1 MNSQR
6 SCSITPPRIDRR
18 RESPVPPTRRPV
30 TLLLPGRREL
40 ARPTTNR
47 RPTMAA
53 APMRAWLLAAL
64 ALALACALL
73 SADAAGTPSPQ
84 TPAAAQ
90 AQAVSSGAT
99 KPKCEPG
106 AVNDK
111 ACRVGA
117 VHDPE
122 NQEEEGFSVTAKAPT
137 GAPDTD
143 SDDDY
148 NDPDVPNDDQLVVVG
163 H

>member
-1 MNSQR
+1 
-6 SCSITPPRIDRR
+6 
-18 RESPVPPTRRPV
+18 
-30 TLLLPGRREL
+30 
-40 ARPTTNR
+40 
-47 RPTMAA
+47 MAA
-53 APMRAWLLAAL
+53 APVRAWLLAAL
-64 ALALACALL
+64 VLALACALQ
-73 SADAAGTPSPQ
+73 SADAAGTPAPQ
-84 TPAAAQ
+84 TPP
-90 AQAVSSGAT
+90 AVSSGAA

-122 NQEEEGFSVTAKAPT
+122 NQEEEGFSVTAKAPA

>member
-1 MNSQR
+1 
-6 SCSITPPRIDRR
+6 
-18 RESPVPPTRRPV
+18 
-30 TLLLPGRREL
+30 
-40 ARPTTNR
+40 
-47 RPTMAA
+47 MAA
-53 APMRAWLLAAL
+53 APVRAWLLAAL

-73 SADAAGTPSPQ
+73 SADAAGA
-84 TPAAAQ
+84 PAAQTTPPA
-90 AQAVSSGAT
+90 AQAVSSGAA

-122 NQEEEGFSVTAKAPT
+122 NQEEEAFSVTAKAPA

>member
-1 MNSQR
+1 
-6 SCSITPPRIDRR
+6 
-18 RESPVPPTRRPV
+18 
-30 TLLLPGRREL
+30 
-40 ARPTTNR
+40 
-47 RPTMAA
+47 MAA
-53 APMRAWLLAAL
+53 APVRAWLLAAL

-73 SADAAGTPSPQ
+73 SDAAGTPAPQ
-84 TPAAAQ
+84 TPP
-90 AQAVSSGAT
+90 AVSSGAA

-122 NQEEEGFSVTAKAPT
+122 NQEEEGFSVTAKAPA

>member
-1 MNSQR
+1 
-6 SCSITPPRIDRR
+6 
-18 RESPVPPTRRPV
+18 
-30 TLLLPGRREL
+30 
-40 ARPTTNR
+40 
-47 RPTMAA
+47 MAA
-53 APMRAWLLAAL
+53 APVRAWLLAAL

-84 TPAAAQ
+84 TP
-90 AQAVSSGAT
+90 AVSSGAT

>member
-1 MNSQR
+1 
-6 SCSITPPRIDRR
+6 
-18 RESPVPPTRRPV
+18 
-30 TLLLPGRREL
+30 
-40 ARPTTNR
+40 
-47 RPTMAA
+47 MAA
-53 APMRAWLLAAL
+53 APVRAWLVV
-64 ALALACALL
+64 LALACALL
-73 SADAAGTPSPQ
+73 LLGSAGGAEAAPAPQ
-84 TPAAAQ
+84 SSEH
-90 AQAVSSGAT
+90 AVSSGAH
-99 KPKCEPG
+99 KPKCEHG

-137 GAPDTD
+137 GASDSD

-148 NDPDVPNDDQLVVVG
+148 NDPDEPNDDQLVVVG

>member
-1 MNSQR
+1 
-6 SCSITPPRIDRR
+6 
-18 RESPVPPTRRPV
+18 
-30 TLLLPGRREL
+30 
-40 ARPTTNR
+40 
-47 RPTMAA
+47 MAA
-53 APMRAWLLAAL
+53 APVRAWLVVL

-73 SADAAGTPSPQ
+73 LQAGSAG
-84 TPAAAQ
+84 AAAS
-90 AQAVSSGAT
+90 AAPAPHSSTHAAVSSGAN
-99 KPKCEPG
+99 KPKCVPG

-122 NQEEEGFSVTAKAPT
+122 NQEEEGFSVSAKTPS
-137 GAPDTD
+137 GAPDND

-148 NDPDVPNDDQLVVVG
+148 NDPDEPNDDQLVVVG

>member
-1 MNSQR
+1 
-6 SCSITPPRIDRR
+6 
-18 RESPVPPTRRPV
+18 
-30 TLLLPGRREL
+30 
-40 ARPTTNR
+40 
-47 RPTMAA
+47 MAA
-53 APMRAWLLAAL
+53 APVRAWLLAAL

-73 SADAAGTPSPQ
+73 SADAAGTPSPH
-84 TPAAAQ
+84 TP
-90 AQAVSSGAT
+90 AQAVSSGAA
-99 KPKCEPG
+99 KAKCEPG

-122 NQEEEGFSVTAKAPT
+122 NQEEEGFSVTAKAPA
-137 GAPDTD
+137 GAPDSD